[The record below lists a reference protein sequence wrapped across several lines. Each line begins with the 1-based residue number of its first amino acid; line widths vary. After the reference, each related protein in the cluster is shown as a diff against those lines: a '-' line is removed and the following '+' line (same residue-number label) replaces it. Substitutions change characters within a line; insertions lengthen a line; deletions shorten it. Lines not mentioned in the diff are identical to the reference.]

1 MMMDRS
7 ELLPAVIMKIH
18 QAIVVLSLALS
29 GCIVQRTI
37 VANRAQTEL
46 VGITKTQLLSC
57 AGAPHRQER
66 AEVLEFLTYEGGG
79 GSVGFG
85 VLTQTSPSMGVGVGG
100 SNRRYCEATFVLRNG
115 VVQSVNYQGRTGGLI
130 TKGEQCAFIVESC
143 LGQPRQSQATAVE
156 MPSALPAQNIPAPR
170 KFPVPLPGG
179 WEESPLTE
187 QMRSNGTLMY
197 AINRT
202 IDAGAVVGATKREG
216 ITDVMAFAKSRRAVM
231 ENRLV
236 DALSTDFV
244 LTDFHGKPALVSEVS
259 GISTNGLRLRYLMA
273 VVEGHAQIGIVN
285 AWVLST
291 NFSEQRERLVEFSS
305 TMAQQF

>member
-1 MMMDRS
+1 M
-7 ELLPAVIMKIH
+7 
-18 QAIVVLSLALS
+18 
-29 GCIVQRTI
+29 
-37 VANRAQTEL
+37 
-46 VGITKTQLLSC
+46 
-57 AGAPHRQER
+57 
-66 AEVLEFLTYEGGG
+66 
-79 GSVGFG
+79 
-85 VLTQTSPSMGVGVGG
+85 
-100 SNRRYCEATFVLRNG
+100 
-115 VVQSVNYQGRTGGLI
+115 
-130 TKGEQCAFIVESC
+130 
-143 LGQPRQSQATAVE
+143 
-156 MPSALPAQNIPAPR
+156 
-170 KFPVPLPGG
+170 
-179 WEESPLTE
+179 TE

-305 TMAQQF
+305 TWPPAAPF